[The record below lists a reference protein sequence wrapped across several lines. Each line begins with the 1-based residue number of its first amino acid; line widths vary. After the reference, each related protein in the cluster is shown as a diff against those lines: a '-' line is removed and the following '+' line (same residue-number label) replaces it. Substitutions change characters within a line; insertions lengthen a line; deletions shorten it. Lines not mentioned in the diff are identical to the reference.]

1 MKGYFRKRPVVVQAE
16 RIPVGADPVIIQTR
30 EGEMLGHPGDWIITG
45 VEGERYPC
53 ADSIFRKTYEPAPR
67 AEPAPS
73 ERRSEHDV
81 IVRAMIGH

>member
-16 RIPVGADPVIIQTR
+16 QIPAGADPVIIQTR

-53 ADSIFRKTYEPAPR
+53 ADSIFRKTYEPA
-67 AEPAPS
+67 APAPS
-73 ERRSEHDV
+73 VRRSEHDV

>member
-16 RIPVGADPVIIQTR
+16 RIPAGADPVIIQTR

-53 ADSIFRKTYEPAPR
+53 ADSIFRKTYSR
-67 AEPAPS
+67 QS
-73 ERRSEHDV
+73 RRRLSDV
-81 IVRAMIGH
+81 ASTT